1 MFLRKMEGRQIV
13 AGLLVAALLVLAAVN
28 VTGLIQ
34 GREAVKKAEARYL
47 KLNVDFGGKG
57 DDTQGG
63 APTLDLIAFTLV
75 GVLPAKT
82 LLYRQT
88 ACREKG
94 LALLPTRRTS
104 PGCKTGACP
113 IPLGWRRAGT

>member
-63 APTLDLIAFTLV
+63 CPNSRFNCIYVSWGAPGQNVTLSTD
-75 GVLPAKT
+75 
-82 LLYRQT
+82 
-88 ACREKG
+88 G
-94 LALLPTRRTS
+94 L
-104 PGCKTGACP
+104 
-113 IPLGWRRAGT
+113 